1 MLDCPEGGSMRETTV
16 LSSMTTLLLAVSPLA
31 FAWQAAP
38 SPTPP
43 ASPAPAAASTPVP
56 LPEDDYRPAQLLT
69 GKRPQYPSKAAR
81 NRIQGT
87 VVVRFEVDEEGK
99 VKKARISR
107 GIEDLNNAA
116 LDAVRAWKFRPA
128 IKAGRPAQVTLEAP
142 VTFELPQ

>member
-1 MLDCPEGGSMRETTV
+1 MRETTV
-16 LSSMTTLLLAVSPLA
+16 LSSMTALLLALSPAA
-31 FAWQAAP
+31 FAWQTAPAP
-38 SPTPP
+38 SPAPP
-43 ASPAPAAASTPVP
+43 ASPAPAAASTPAP
-56 LPEDDYRPAQLLT
+56 LPEDDYRPAQLLK
-69 GKRPQYPSKAAR
+69 GKRPLYPPKAAR

-128 IKAGRPAQVTLEAP
+128 IKAGRAVQVTLEAP
-142 VTFELPQ
+142 VTFELPQP